1 MSASS
6 PSPESSQP
14 PKDATRPLS
23 LGALLAPETIDTL
36 VRDCAE
42 LVRREAASRSGVSGV
57 VIKGGLKVIE
67 KTRPQILEDLFRSL
81 LPTFVARLETRLGAL
96 MSAAPKASLSTLITE
111 NASTV
116 AGALLA
122 VTDERAERS
131 KLKALVKVYSKLRP
145 LAEGQI
151 ITAVPA
157 LAELIT
163 RYTQRDDA

>member
-1 MSASS
+1 MSATS
-6 PSPESSQP
+6 PSPEASP
-14 PKDATRPLS
+14 PPRDAMTPLN

-42 LVRREAASRSGVSGV
+42 LVRREATSRSGVSGV

-67 KTRPQILEDLFRSL
+67 KTRPQILEELFQSL
-81 LPTFVARLETRLGAL
+81 LPTFVARLETRLNAL
-96 MSAAPKASLSTLITE
+96 MTAAPSASLSTLITE
-111 NASTV
+111 NASMV

-131 KLKALVKVYSKLRP
+131 KLKALVKVYGKLRP

-151 ITAVPA
+151 IMAVPA

-163 RYTQRDDA
+163 RYMRRADA